1 MALHDRCRTV
11 VFFGEILSR
20 KGSGFPY
27 ICYNLKN
34 GIRMKMKISNFC
46 IDDFDV
52 IERMWFENFRAE
64 KVGLGITERT
74 FDGECTF
81 GRSFYSVA

>member
-1 MALHDRCRTV
+1 MALRDRCRTV

-27 ICYNLKN
+27 ICYNLKKRN
-34 GIRMKMKISNFC
+34 SNENEISNFC

-52 IERMWFENFRAE
+52 IERMWFENFRTE